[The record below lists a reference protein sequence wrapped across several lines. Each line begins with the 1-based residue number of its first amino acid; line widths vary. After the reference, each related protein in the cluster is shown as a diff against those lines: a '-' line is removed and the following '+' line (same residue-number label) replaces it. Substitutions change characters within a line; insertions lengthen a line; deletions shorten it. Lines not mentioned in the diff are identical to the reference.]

1 MCSWTKNKRKQFNLI
16 NVRFGKYSRIFM
28 SSMILFVKKK
38 LQEQKPAD
46 RKFSIK
52 IGHDMTVCKQRKR
65 KVNFNDVARE

>member
-1 MCSWTKNKRKQFNLI
+1 
-16 NVRFGKYSRIFM
+16 M